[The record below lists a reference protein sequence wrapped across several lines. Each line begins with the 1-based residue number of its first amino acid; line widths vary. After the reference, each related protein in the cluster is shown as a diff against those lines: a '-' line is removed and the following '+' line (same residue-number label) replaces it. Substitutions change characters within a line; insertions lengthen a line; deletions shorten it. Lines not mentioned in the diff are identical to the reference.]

1 MRILRVHLALAMCV
15 VGVGC
20 RHVEGSPI
28 VTAYH
33 RAGGGDID
41 RSTVAGI
48 GSFLSSHDQL
58 RTELTPLCEK
68 RRATAPGDWSTTDEG
83 KVCDANAQANFFGKN
98 AVKSDGKAF

>member
-1 MRILRVHLALAMCV
+1 M
-15 VGVGC
+15 
-20 RHVEGSPI
+20 
-28 VTAYH
+28 
-33 RAGGGDID
+33 
-41 RSTVAGI
+41 
-48 GSFLSSHDQL
+48 SSHDQL